1 MSSPEEHASE
11 GGTEHD
17 RTSDAGTHDAS
28 TPDDRA
34 HGALIPGA
42 LMRDAPRP
50 EGLPP
55 LVVVAGATGT
65 GKTALSLALA
75 AALGVRGVAAEIVS
89 ADSRQVYRG
98 MDIGTAKATPEE
110 RARVPHHCLDLV
122 DPDGAFSV
130 ADYSHHAAQSLA
142 GIAER
147 SAVALLV
154 GGTGFYLRAVARGLA
169 VDELP
174 WDADVRARIQA
185 TLADEGLPALVEELR
200 GIAPTRAADV
210 DLRNPRRVVRAL
222 EIARLRGDAPLPAP
236 RGYGRP
242 VLWLGLQVEPA
253 VLRARIRARA
263 RAQFDAGLI
272 EETRALAARFDPSL
286 PSFSGIGY
294 AEALAVIE
302 SRLDLETA
310 IAVDAR
316 RNVLFARRQ
325 ATWFRREPDVQWLD
339 ATHELPLGE
348 ASGAIES
355 YLATLRRE

>member
-1 MSSPEEHASE
+1 MSSPEGRASG
-11 GGTEHD
+11 GGTREA
-17 RTSDAGTHDAS
+17 RTRDAGTPDAG
-28 TPDDRA
+28 TPDA
-34 HGALIPGA
+34 GT
-42 LMRDAPRP
+42 P

-75 AALGVRGVAAEIVS
+75 AALRDRGVAAEIVS

-110 RARVPHHCLDLV
+110 RARVPHYCLDLV
-122 DPDGAFSV
+122 DPDAAFSV
-130 ADYSHHAAQSLA
+130 ADYSHHAAQALA

-147 SAVALLV
+147 DAVALLV

-174 WDADVRARIQA
+174 WDADVRARIEA
-185 TLADEGLPALVEELR
+185 TLADEGLPTLVAELR
-200 GIAPTRAADV
+200 AIAPTRAADV

-294 AEALAVIE
+294 AEALAVIGG
-302 SRLDLETA
+302 RLDLETA

-325 ATWFRREPDVQWLD
+325 ATWFRREPDAQWLD

-348 ASGAIES
+348 ALRAGVE
-355 YLATLRRE
+355 YLSR

>member
-17 RTSDAGTHDAS
+17 RTHDVSPDDARSPDAS
-28 TPDDRA
+28 TRD
-34 HGALIPGA
+34 A
-42 LMRDAPRP
+42 LMPDAPTP

-65 GKTALSLALA
+65 GKTALSLVLA
-75 AALGVRGVAAEIVS
+75 EGLATRGVAAEIVS

-122 DPDGAFSV
+122 DPDAAFSV

-174 WDADVRARIQA
+174 SDADVRAQIEA
-185 TLADEGLPALVEELR
+185 TLADEGVPALVAELR
-200 GIAPTRAADV
+200 RIAPTRAAEV

-222 EIARLRGDAPLPAP
+222 EIARLRGDAPLPEP

-263 RAQFDAGLI
+263 RAQFDAGLV
-272 EETRALAARFDPSL
+272 EETRALVARFDPSL

-302 SRLDLETA
+302 SRLAVEAA
-310 IAVDAR
+310 IAQDAR

-325 ATWFRREPDVQWLD
+325 GTWFRRESDVQWLD
-339 ATHELPLGE
+339 ATHELPLNE
-348 ASGAIES
+348 ALAATIDYLTAIVPN
-355 YLATLRRE
+355 